1 MGENLGEGKAGMY
14 RILDAQFIAPGIK
27 RFVIDVPRIAKK
39 HQAGQFVILRLHERG
54 ERIPITIES
63 SDREKGTIRIV
74 VQAVGKTTYE
84 LNEMETGQTI
94 LDVVGPLGKPSE
106 IERYGTVAVLGGGVG
121 TALAYPTTAALKKAG
136 NRILTI
142 LGGRS
147 RELVLLEKEMREV
160 SDALYVTTDD
170 GSYGE
175 KGLVTDKLRELI
187 GAGEPIQLVL
197 AVGPVPMMKAVADLT
212 REHGIKTIV
221 SLNPIMIDGT
231 GMCGGCRV
239 LVGGKSQFACV
250 DGPEFDAHE
259 VDFGV
264 LMQRNRMYRDAEKE
278 SLEIFQ
284 HACEGDGQNGGKCR
298 SEAAET
304 APVVIAGGKP

>member
-1 MGENLGEGKAGMY
+1 MY
-14 RILDAQFIAPGIK
+14 RILEAEFIAPGIK

-84 LNEMETGQTI
+84 LNAMEKGQAI
-94 LDVVGPLGKPSE
+94 LDVVGPLGKPSK
-106 IERYGTVAVLGGGVG
+106 IEKYGTVAVLGGGVG

-147 RELVLLEKEMREV
+147 RDLVLLEKEMREV

-187 GAGEPIQLVL
+187 GKGEPIQLVL

-250 DGPEFDAHE
+250 DGPEFDAHQ

-264 LMQRNRMYRDAEKE
+264 LTQRNRMYRDAEKE
-278 SLEIFQ
+278 SLERFQ
-284 HACEGDGQNGGKCR
+284 HACEGNGQSGNDV
-298 SEAAET
+298 AET
-304 APVVIAGGKP
+304 APVTSAGGKP

>member
-1 MGENLGEGKAGMY
+1 MRK
-14 RILDAQFIAPGIK
+14 FIAPGIK

-84 LNEMETGQTI
+84 LNALKRAGRFWMWLGRSASRRRLKSTGRWRCW
-94 LDVVGPLGKPSE
+94 E
-106 IERYGTVAVLGGGVG
+106 AEWNGVG
-121 TALAYPTTAALKKAG
+121 LSDDSGVEESG

-187 GAGEPIQLVL
+187 GKGEPIQLV
-197 AVGPVPMMKAVADLT
+197 
-212 REHGIKTIV
+212 
-221 SLNPIMIDGT
+221 
-231 GMCGGCRV
+231 
-239 LVGGKSQFACV
+239 
-250 DGPEFDAHE
+250 
-259 VDFGV
+259 
-264 LMQRNRMYRDAEKE
+264 
-278 SLEIFQ
+278 
-284 HACEGDGQNGGKCR
+284 
-298 SEAAET
+298 
-304 APVVIAGGKP
+304 AGGGAGADDESGCGPKRGSTAYGRS

>member
-1 MGENLGEGKAGMY
+1 MY
-14 RILDAQFIAPGIK
+14 RILEAQFIAPGIK

-63 SDREKGTIRIV
+63 SDREKGTIQIV

-84 LNEMETGQTI
+84 LNALEKGQGI

-106 IERYGTVAVLGGGVG
+106 IEKYGTVAVLGGGVG

-142 LGGRS
+142 LGGRN

-187 GAGEPIQLVL
+187 GKGEPIQLVL

-212 REHGIKTIV
+212 REHGIRTIV

-250 DGPEFDAHE
+250 DGPEFDAHQ

-264 LMQRNRMYRDAEKE
+264 LTQRNRMYRDAEKE
-278 SLEIFQ
+278 SLERFQ
-284 HACEGDGQNGGKCR
+284 HACEGDGRSGSCR
-298 SEAAET
+298 SGVAEPT
-304 APVVIAGGKP
+304 PVVGGKP

>member
-1 MGENLGEGKAGMY
+1 MY
-14 RILDAQFIAPGIK
+14 RILDAEFIAPGIK

-74 VQAVGKTTYE
+74 VQAVGKTTHE
-84 LNEMETGQTI
+84 LNAMEKGQAI

-106 IERYGTVAVLGGGVG
+106 IEKYGTVAVLGGGVG

-187 GAGEPIQLVL
+187 AAGEKIQLVL

-250 DGPEFDAHE
+250 DGPEFDAHQ

-278 SLEIFQ
+278 SLERFQ
-284 HACEGDGQNGGKCR
+284 HACDGG
-298 SEAAET
+298 AENE
-304 APVVIAGGKP
+304 APVVIAGGKS

>member
-1 MGENLGEGKAGMY
+1 MY
-14 RILDAQFIAPGIK
+14 RILEAEFIAPGIK

-74 VQAVGKTTYE
+74 VQSVGKTTYE
-84 LNEMETGQTI
+84 LNTLEKGQAI

-106 IERYGTVAVLGGGVG
+106 IEKYGTVAVLGGGVG

-147 RELVLLEKEMREV
+147 RELVLLEKEMRAV

-187 GAGEPIQLVL
+187 GKGEPIQLVL

-250 DGPEFDAHE
+250 DGPEFDAHQ

-264 LMQRNRMYRDAEKE
+264 LTQRNRMYRDAEKE
-278 SLEIFQ
+278 SLERFQ
-284 HACEGDGQNGGKCR
+284 HACEGNGHSGAC
-298 SEAAET
+298 SSGAENGT
-304 APVVIAGGKP
+304 RR

>member
-1 MGENLGEGKAGMY
+1 
-14 RILDAQFIAPGIK
+14 
-27 RFVIDVPRIAKK
+27 
-39 HQAGQFVILRLHERG
+39 
-54 ERIPITIES
+54 
-63 SDREKGTIRIV
+63 
-74 VQAVGKTTYE
+74 
-84 LNEMETGQTI
+84 
-94 LDVVGPLGKPSE
+94 
-106 IERYGTVAVLGGGVG
+106 VAVLGGGVG

-187 GAGEPIQLVL
+187 GAGESMQLVL

-212 REHGIKTIV
+212 REHGIRTIV

-250 DGPEFDAHE
+250 DGPEFDAHQ

-278 SLEIFQ
+278 SLERFQ
-284 HACEGDGQNGGKCR
+284 HACEGNGQSGSGV
-298 SEAAET
+298 AET
-304 APVVIAGGKP
+304 APVTIAGGKA

>member
-1 MGENLGEGKAGMY
+1 MY
-14 RILDAQFIAPGIK
+14 RILEAQFLAPGIK
-27 RFVIDVPRIAKK
+27 RFVLDVPRIAKK

-74 VQAVGKTTYE
+74 VQAVGKTTHE
-84 LNEMETGQTI
+84 LNAMEKGQAI

-106 IERYGTVAVLGGGVG
+106 IEKYGTVAVLGGGVG

-147 RELVLLEKEMREV
+147 RELVLLEEEMREV

-187 GAGEPIQLVL
+187 GKGEPIQLVL

-250 DGPEFDAHE
+250 DGPEFDAHQ

-278 SLEIFQ
+278 SLERFQ
-284 HACEGDGQNGGKCR
+284 HACEGNGQSGACGGG
-298 SEAAET
+298 AESA
-304 APVVIAGGKP
+304 APVTIAGGKA

>member
-1 MGENLGEGKAGMY
+1 MY
-14 RILDAQFIAPGIK
+14 RILEAEFIAPGIK

-74 VQAVGKTTYE
+74 VQAVGKTTHE
-84 LNEMETGQTI
+84 LNAMEKGQAI

-106 IERYGTVAVLGGGVG
+106 IAKYGTVAVLGGGVG

-187 GAGEPIQLVL
+187 GKGEAIQLVL

-212 REHGIKTIV
+212 REHGIRTIV

-250 DGPEFDAHE
+250 DGPEFDAHQ

-278 SLEIFQ
+278 SLERFQ
-284 HACEGDGQNGGKCR
+284 HACEGDGQGGTCR
-298 SEAAET
+298 SRMAET
-304 APVVIAGGKP
+304 APVTIAGGKP

>member
-1 MGENLGEGKAGMY
+1 MY
-14 RILDAQFIAPGIK
+14 RILEAQFIAPGIK

-63 SDREKGTIRIV
+63 SDREKGTIQIV

-84 LNEMETGQTI
+84 LNALEKGQAI

-106 IERYGTVAVLGGGVG
+106 IEKYGTVAVLGGGVG

-142 LGGRS
+142 LGGRG
-147 RELVLLEKEMREV
+147 RE
-160 SDALYVTTDD
+160 
-170 GSYGE
+170 
-175 KGLVTDKLRELI
+175 
-187 GAGEPIQLVL
+187 LVL

-212 REHGIKTIV
+212 REHGIRTIV

-250 DGPEFDAHE
+250 DGPEFDAHQ

-264 LMQRNRMYRDAEKE
+264 LTQRNRMYRDAEKE
-278 SLEIFQ
+278 SLERFQ
-284 HACEGDGQNGGKCR
+284 QACEDNGQRGACG
-298 SEAAET
+298 SGVEHV
-304 APVVIAGGKP
+304 APMTIAGGKP

>member
-1 MGENLGEGKAGMY
+1 MY
-14 RILDAQFIAPGIK
+14 RILDAEFIAPGIK

-74 VQAVGKTTYE
+74 VQAVGKTTHE
-84 LNEMETGQTI
+84 LNAMEKGQAI
-94 LDVVGPLGKPSE
+94 MDVVGPLGKPSE
-106 IERYGTVAVLGGGVG
+106 IEKYGTVAVLGGGVG
-121 TALAYPTTAALKKAG
+121 TALAYPTTVALKKAG

-187 GAGEPIQLVL
+187 AAGEKIQLVL

-250 DGPEFDAHE
+250 DGPEFDAHQ

-278 SLEIFQ
+278 SLERFQ
-284 HACEGDGQNGGKCR
+284 HACKSG
-298 SEAAET
+298 AENE
-304 APVVIAGGKP
+304 APVVIAGGKS

>member
-1 MGENLGEGKAGMY
+1 MY
-14 RILDAQFIAPGIK
+14 RILDAEFIAPGIK

-74 VQAVGKTTYE
+74 VQAVGKTTHE
-84 LNEMETGQTI
+84 LNAMEKGQAI

-106 IERYGTVAVLGGGVG
+106 IEKYGTVAVLGGGVG
-121 TALAYPTTAALKKAG
+121 TALAYPTTAALKMAG

-187 GAGEPIQLVL
+187 GAGEKIQMVL

-250 DGPEFDAHE
+250 DGPEFDAHQ

-278 SLEIFQ
+278 SLERFQ
-284 HACEGDGQNGGKCR
+284 HACEGG
-298 SEAAET
+298 AEHE
-304 APVVIAGGKP
+304 APVVIAGGKS

>member
-1 MGENLGEGKAGMY
+1 MY
-14 RILDAQFIAPGIK
+14 RILEAEFIAPGIK

-74 VQAVGKTTYE
+74 VQAVGKTTCE
-84 LNEMETGQTI
+84 LNTLEKGQAI

-106 IERYGTVAVLGGGVG
+106 IEKYGTVAVLGGGVG

-187 GAGEPIQLVL
+187 GKGESIQLVL

-239 LVGGKSQFACV
+239 LVGGQSRFACV
-250 DGPEFDAHE
+250 DGPEFDAHQ

-264 LMQRNRMYRDAEKE
+264 LTQRNRMYRDAEKE
-278 SLEIFQ
+278 SLERFQ
-284 HACEGDGQNGGKCR
+284 HACEGNGQSGND
-298 SEAAET
+298 AAET
-304 APVVIAGGKP
+304 VPVTSAGGRP

>member
-1 MGENLGEGKAGMY
+1 MY
-14 RILDAQFIAPGIK
+14 RILEAEFIAPGIK

-74 VQAVGKTTYE
+74 VQAVGKTTHE
-84 LNEMETGQTI
+84 LNAMEKGQAI

-106 IERYGTVAVLGGGVG
+106 IEKYGTVAVLGGGVG

-136 NRILTI
+136 NKILTI

-187 GAGEPIQLVL
+187 GKGETIQLVL

-250 DGPEFDAHE
+250 DGPEFDAHQ

-278 SLEIFQ
+278 SLERFQ
-284 HACEGDGQNGGKCR
+284 HACEGNGQSGACR
-298 SEAAET
+298 SEVAET
-304 APVVIAGGKP
+304 APVVIAGGKA

>member
-1 MGENLGEGKAGMY
+1 MY
-14 RILDAQFIAPGIK
+14 RILDAEFLAPGIK

-74 VQAVGKTTYE
+74 VQAVGKTTHE
-84 LNEMETGQTI
+84 LNALEKGQAI

-106 IERYGTVAVLGGGVG
+106 IEDYGTVAVLGGGVG

-187 GAGEPIQLVL
+187 GAGEKINLVL

-239 LVGGKSQFACV
+239 QVGGKSQFACV
-250 DGPEFDAHE
+250 DGPEFDAHQ

-278 SLEIFQ
+278 SLERYQ
-284 HACEGDGQNGGKCR
+284 HACEGGAKD
-298 SEAAET
+298 E
-304 APVVIAGGKP
+304 APVVIAGGKS

>member
-1 MGENLGEGKAGMY
+1 MY
-14 RILDAQFIAPGIK
+14 RILEAQFIAPGIK

-63 SDREKGTIRIV
+63 SDREKGTIQIV

-84 LNEMETGQTI
+84 LNALEKGQAI

-106 IERYGTVAVLGGGVG
+106 IEKYGTVAVLGGGVG

-187 GAGEPIQLVL
+187 GKGEPIQLVL

-212 REHGIKTIV
+212 REHGIRTIV

-250 DGPEFDAHE
+250 DGPEFDAHQ

-264 LMQRNRMYRDAEKE
+264 LTQRNRMYREAEKE
-278 SLEIFQ
+278 SLERFQ
-284 HACEGDGQNGGKCR
+284 HACEGDGQSGACR
-298 SEAAET
+298 SGVAET
-304 APVVIAGGKP
+304 APVTIAGGKP

>member
-1 MGENLGEGKAGMY
+1 MY
-14 RILDAQFIAPGIK
+14 RILEAQFIAPGIK

-106 IERYGTVAVLGGGVG
+106 IEKYGTVAVLGGGVG
-121 TALAYPTTAALKKAG
+121 TALAYPTTAALKEAG

-187 GAGEPIQLVL
+187 GAGELIQLVL
-197 AVGPVPMMKAVADLT
+197 AVGPVPMMKAVAELT

-250 DGPEFDAHE
+250 DGPEFDAHQ

-278 SLEIFQ
+278 SLERFQ
-284 HACEGDGQNGGKCR
+284 RACEGDGENGGKCR
-298 SEAAET
+298 SGVAET